1 MDELQS
7 ITDTLSAQPVGSV
20 CALATL
26 VHVQGSSYRSVGA
39 RALALPGGATVGMI
53 SGGCLE
59 GDLLERATE
68 VLADGRSRTVRYDST
83 APEDALLGLGLGCN
97 GVVDVL
103 LERVAPADAV
113 AGGRYLP
120 HVAEARARGHRSVL
134 ATVYESAHEAEV
146 GARLAIVPAPGPA
159 SPTGASSG
167 SAGAEKRP
175 SRTDGSSAAAET
187 RRSDPAGSATA
198 AGTAGPASTRARE
211 PGTDGSEASRA
222 RAAACEAIACG
233 HWRSELRA
241 AVNGDLARL
250 LEEGSSRS
258 ACYQVDGEPV
268 RVLLEVIEPPLPL
281 TVCGAGPDAE
291 PLVALAGALGWAPI
305 VFDHRAAFARAD
317 RFPAAVQVLTAA
329 REEFTATVPARHGE
343 VVVLMTH
350 SYPTDLQYL
359 AQFAGRDVRYI
370 GVLGPRR
377 RLQRLVEEL
386 GDRAPAGE
394 LLYGPA
400 GLDIGADS
408 PPEIALSILAEIRT
422 ALAGRAGAPLRNRP
436 APIHAVHSS
445 ASGT

>member
-1 MDELQS
+1 MDELQG
-7 ITDTLSAQPVGSV
+7 ITDKLSGLPAESV

-26 VHVQGSSYRSVGA
+26 VHVEGSSYRSVGA
-39 RALALPGGATVGMI
+39 RALALPGGDTVGMI

-59 GDLLERATE
+59 GDLLERAGE

-113 AGGRYLP
+113 ADGRYLP
-120 HVAEARARGHRSVL
+120 HIAAARARGQRSVL

-146 GARLAIVPAPGPA
+146 GARLAIAAAPGAAPPPHITA
-159 SPTGASSG
+159 S
-167 SAGAEKRP
+167 
-175 SRTDGSSAAAET
+175 
-187 RRSDPAGSATA
+187 
-198 AGTAGPASTRARE
+198 
-211 PGTDGSEASRA
+211 
-222 RAAACEAIACG
+222 EAIAYG
-233 HWRSELRA
+233 HWRPELRT
-241 AVNGDLARL
+241 AVGDDLVRL
-250 LEEGSSRS
+250 LVEGSSRS
-258 ACYQVDGEPV
+258 VGYQLDGAPV

-305 VFDHRAAFARAD
+305 VFDHRAAFARAE
-317 RFPAAVQVLTAA
+317 RFPAAAQVLTAA
-329 REEFTATVPARHGE
+329 REQFAATVPARHGE

-350 SYPTDLQYL
+350 SYPTDQQYL
-359 AQFAGRDVRYI
+359 EQLAARDVRYI

-377 RLQRLVEEL
+377 RLQLLVEEL
-386 GDRAPAGE
+386 GDRAPAGD

-408 PPEIALSILAEIRT
+408 PAEIALAILAEVRA
-422 ALAGRAGAPLRNRP
+422 ALAGRPGVPLRDRT
-436 APIHAVHSS
+436 APIHTAHLPV
-445 ASGT
+445 AGA

>member
-7 ITDTLSAQPVGSV
+7 ITDKLSTLPAESV

-26 VHVQGSSYRSVGA
+26 VHVEGSSYRSVGA
-39 RALALPGGATVGMI
+39 RALALPGGDTIGMI

-59 GDLLERATE
+59 GDLLERADQ
-68 VLADGRSRTVRYDST
+68 VLADGHARTVRYDST

-120 HVAEARARGHRSVL
+120 RIAAARARGHRSAL

-146 GARLAIVPAPGPA
+146 GARLAIGAAPAPA
-159 SPTGASSG
+159 TPTRANGG
-167 SAGAEKRP
+167 SAKAELRQ
-175 SRTDGSSAAAET
+175 SGTDGSSAQAET
-187 RRSDPAGSATA
+187 RQP
-198 AGTAGPASTRARE
+198 GTGRQCGCGGPPGPAPTQARQ
-211 PGTDGSEASRA
+211 PGTDGSAA
-222 RAAACEAIACG
+222 PATRAAASEASAYG
-233 HWRSELRA
+233 HWRPELRA
-241 AVNGDLARL
+241 AVSDDLTRL
-250 LEEGSSRS
+250 LEDGSSRS
-258 ACYQVDGEPV
+258 ARYEVDGAPV
-268 RVLLEVIEPPLPL
+268 RVLLEAIEPPLPL

-305 VFDHRAAFARAD
+305 VFDHRAGFARAE

-329 REEFTATVPARHGE
+329 REQFAATVPARHGE
-343 VVVLMTH
+343 VVVMMTH

-359 AQFAGRDVRYI
+359 EQLASRNVRYI

-377 RLQRLVEEL
+377 RLQRLVDEL
-386 GDRAPAGE
+386 GDRAPAGD

-422 ALAGRAGAPLRNRP
+422 ALAGRAGAPLRARA
-436 APIHAVHSS
+436 APIHTAHSPAAS
-445 ASGT
+445 A

>member
-7 ITDTLSAQPVGSV
+7 ITDTLSALPAGSV

-26 VHVQGSSYRSVGA
+26 VHVEGSSYRSVGA
-39 RALALPGGATVGMI
+39 RALALPGGDTVGMI

-59 GDLLERATE
+59 GDLLERAAE

-83 APEDALLGLGLGCN
+83 SPEDALLGLGLGCN

-103 LERVAPADAV
+103 LERVEPADEV
-113 AGGRYLP
+113 AESRYLRRIS
-120 HVAEARARGHRSVL
+120 AARAHGHRTAL
-134 ATVYESAHEAEV
+134 ATVYESAQEAEV
-146 GARLAIVPAPGPA
+146 GARLAIVAAQEAATPTSA
-159 SPTGASSG
+159 SGG
-167 SAGAEKRP
+167 SAKPGIGH
-175 SRTDGSSAAAET
+175 SGTDCSSAPAA
-187 RRSDPAGSATA
+187 PAV
-198 AGTAGPASTRARE
+198 
-211 PGTDGSEASRA
+211 ASRA
-222 RAAACEAIACG
+222 SAYG
-233 HWRSELRA
+233 HWRPELRA
-241 AVNGDLARL
+241 AVSDDLGRL
-250 LEEGSSRS
+250 LEAGSSRS
-258 ACYQVDGEPV
+258 ACYQVDGAPV

-305 VFDHRAAFARAD
+305 VFDHRAAFARRE
-317 RFPAAVQVLTAA
+317 RFPAAVQVRTAA
-329 REEFTATVPARHGE
+329 REEFAATVPARHGE

-359 AQFAGRDVRYI
+359 EQLATRDVRYI

-422 ALAGRAGAPLRNRP
+422 ALAGRAGSPLRDRA
-436 APIHAVHSS
+436 APIHTAHSS
-445 ASGT
+445 APGA

>member
-7 ITDTLSAQPVGSV
+7 ITDTLSALPAESV

-26 VHVQGSSYRSVGA
+26 VHVEGSSYRSVGA
-39 RALALPGGATVGMI
+39 RALALPGGDTVGMI

-59 GDLLERATE
+59 GDLLERAGE

-113 AGGRYLP
+113 AAGRYLP
-120 HVAEARARGHRSVL
+120 HIAAARARGHRSAL

-146 GARLAIVPAPGPA
+146 GARLAI
-159 SPTGASSG
+159 
-167 SAGAEKRP
+167 
-175 SRTDGSSAAAET
+175 AAAPE
-187 RRSDPAGSATA
+187 AT
-198 AGTAGPASTRARE
+198 PY
-211 PGTDGSEASRA
+211 
-222 RAAACEAIACG
+222 G
-233 HWRSELRA
+233 HWRPELRA
-241 AVNGDLARL
+241 AVSDDLARL

-258 ACYQVDGEPV
+258 ACYQVAGEPV

-305 VFDHRAAFARAD
+305 VFDHRAAFTRPE
-317 RFPAAVQVLTAA
+317 RFPAAVQVRSAA

-359 AQFAGRDVRYI
+359 EQLAARDVRYI

-386 GDRAPAGE
+386 GDRAPSGE

-408 PPEIALSILAEIRT
+408 PPEIALSILAEIRA
-422 ALAGRAGAPLRNRP
+422 ALAGRAGTPLRGRA
-436 APIHAVHSS
+436 APIHAAHSS
-445 ASGT
+445 APGGA

>member
-7 ITDTLSAQPVGSV
+7 ITDTLSAQPAQSV

-26 VHVQGSSYRSVGA
+26 VHVQGSSYRGVGA
-39 RALALPGGATVGMI
+39 RALALAGGDTVGMI

-59 GDLLERATE
+59 GDLLERAGE

-83 APEDALLGLGLGCN
+83 SPEDALLGLGLGCN

-113 AGGRYLP
+113 ADGSYLP
-120 HVAEARARGHRSVL
+120 RIAAARARGHRSVL
-134 ATVYESAHEAEV
+134 ATVYESPHEAEV
-146 GARLAIVPAPGPA
+146 GARLAIVAAPAPAKAELRQSGMDGNSASVDAHRPGPA
-159 SPTGASSG
+159 GGAAS
-167 SAGAEKRP
+167 
-175 SRTDGSSAAAET
+175 
-187 RRSDPAGSATA
+187 
-198 AGTAGPASTRARE
+198 AGPAGPAPTRAHGVHRR
-211 PGTDGSEASRA
+211 GTDGSAAPAA
-222 RAAACEAIACG
+222 RAAASEASAYG
-233 HWRSELRA
+233 HWRPELRA
-241 AVNGDLARL
+241 AVSDDLGRL
-250 LEEGSSRS
+250 LEAGSSRS
-258 ACYQVDGEPV
+258 ACYQVDGAPV

-305 VFDHRAAFARAD
+305 VFDHRAAFARPE
-317 RFPAAVQVLTAA
+317 RFPAAVQVRTAA

-359 AQFAGRDVRYI
+359 EQLAARDVRYI

-422 ALAGRAGAPLRNRP
+422 ALAGRAGTPLRDRA
-436 APIHAVHSS
+436 APIHTAHSS
-445 ASGT
+445 APGGA

>member
-7 ITDTLSAQPVGSV
+7 ITDTLSALPADSV

-26 VHVQGSSYRSVGA
+26 VHVEGSSYRSVGA
-39 RALALPGGATVGMI
+39 RALALPGGDTVGMI

-59 GDLLERATE
+59 GDLLERAAE

-103 LERVAPADAV
+103 LERVAAADAG
-113 AGGRYLP
+113 ADGRYLP
-120 HVAEARARGHRSVL
+120 RIAAARARGHRSAL
-134 ATVYESAHEAEV
+134 ATVYESAHEPEV
-146 GARLAIVPAPGPA
+146 GARLAIAAAPEA
-159 SPTGASSG
+159 AARTGASQASVYG
-167 SAGAEKRP
+167 DWRP
-175 SRTDGSSAAAET
+175 
-187 RRSDPAGSATA
+187 
-198 AGTAGPASTRARE
+198 
-211 PGTDGSEASRA
+211 
-222 RAAACEAIACG
+222 
-233 HWRSELRA
+233 ELRA

-250 LEEGSSRS
+250 LAAGSSRS
-258 ACYQVDGEPV
+258 ACYQVDGAPV

-291 PLVALAGALGWAPI
+291 PLVALAAALGWAPI
-305 VFDHRAAFARAD
+305 VFDHRAAFARAE
-317 RFPAAVQVLTAA
+317 RFPAAVQVLTGA
-329 REEFTATVPARHGE
+329 REQFTATVPARHGE

-359 AQFAGRDVRYI
+359 EQLADRGARYI

-377 RLQRLVEEL
+377 RLERLVDEL
-386 GDRAPAGE
+386 GDRAPAGA

-408 PPEIALSILAEIRT
+408 PAEIALSILAEIRT
-422 ALAGRAGAPLRNRP
+422 ALAGRAGTPLRDRP
-436 APIHAVHSS
+436 EPIHTETPES
-445 ASGT
+445 AASR

>member
-7 ITDTLSAQPVGSV
+7 ITDTLSGQPAQSM

-26 VHVQGSSYRSVGA
+26 VHVQGSSYRGVGA
-39 RALALPGGATVGMI
+39 RALALPGGNTVGMI

-59 GDLLERATE
+59 GDLLERARE

-83 APEDALLGLGLGCN
+83 SPEDALLGLGLGCN

-103 LERVAPADAV
+103 LERVASADAV
-113 AGGRYLP
+113 ADGRYLP
-120 HVAEARARGHRSVL
+120 HIAAARARGHRSVL
-134 ATVYESAHEAEV
+134 ATVYESAREAEV
-146 GARLAIVPAPGPA
+146 GARLAIVAARAPAKAELRQAGMDGNSASVDAHRPGPA
-159 SPTGASSG
+159 GGAASP
-167 SAGAEKRP
+167 
-175 SRTDGSSAAAET
+175 
-187 RRSDPAGSATA
+187 
-198 AGTAGPASTRARE
+198 AGPAPTRAPRVHRR
-211 PGTDGSEASRA
+211 GIDGSAAPAA
-222 RAAACEAIACG
+222 RAAASEASAYG
-233 HWRSELRA
+233 HWRPELRA
-241 AVNGDLARL
+241 AVSDDLGRL
-250 LEEGSSRS
+250 LEAGSSRS
-258 ACYQVDGEPV
+258 ACYQIDGAPV

-305 VFDHRAAFARAD
+305 VFDHRAAFARAE

-329 REEFTATVPARHGE
+329 REEFAATVPARHGE

-350 SYPTDLQYL
+350 SYPTDQQYL
-359 AQFAGRDVRYI
+359 EQLATRDVRYI

-408 PPEIALSILAEIRT
+408 PAEIALSILAEIRT
-422 ALAGRAGAPLRNRP
+422 ALAGRAGTPLRDRA
-436 APIHAVHSS
+436 APIHTAHSS
-445 ASGT
+445 APGA

>member
-7 ITDTLSAQPVGSV
+7 ITDTLSELPADSV

-26 VHVQGSSYRSVGA
+26 VHVEGSSYRSVGA
-39 RALALPGGATVGMI
+39 RALALPGGDTVGMI

-59 GDLLERATE
+59 GDLLERARE

-83 APEDALLGLGLGCN
+83 SPEDALLGLGLGCN

-113 AGGRYLP
+113 ADGRYLP
-120 HVAEARARGHRSVL
+120 HIAAARARGHRSAL
-134 ATVYESAHEAEV
+134 ATVYESAHEPEV
-146 GARLAIVPAPGPA
+146 GARLAIAAVPAPA
-159 SPTGASSG
+159 SPAGASG
-167 SAGAEKRP
+167 GTAKVEMRRSA
-175 SRTDGSSAAAET
+175 TDGDSAPAET
-187 RRSDPAGSATA
+187 RQPGPAGSAA
-198 AGTAGPASTRARE
+198 AAARNRAGADGSAGPT
-211 PGTDGSEASRA
+211 A
-222 RAAACEAIACG
+222 RAATDASAYG
-233 HWRSELRA
+233 HWRAELRA
-241 AVNGDLARL
+241 AVSDDLARL
-250 LEEGSSRS
+250 LVHGNSRS
-258 ACYQVDGEPV
+258 ACYRIDGAPV

-291 PLVALAGALGWAPI
+291 PLVALAAALGWAPI
-305 VFDHRAAFARAD
+305 VFDHRAAFARAE

-329 REEFTATVPARHGE
+329 REQFTATVPARHGE

-359 AQFAGRDVRYI
+359 EQLAARGARYI

-377 RLQRLVEEL
+377 RLERLVEEL
-386 GDRAPAGE
+386 GDRAPAGA

-408 PPEIALSILAEIRT
+408 PAEIALSILAEIRT
-422 ALAGRAGAPLRNRP
+422 ALAGRAGTPLRDRP
-436 APIHAVHSS
+436 EPIHTAHSS
-445 ASGT
+445 VPGA

>member
-7 ITDTLSAQPVGSV
+7 ITDKLSTLPAESV

-26 VHVQGSSYRSVGA
+26 VHVEGSSYRSVGA
-39 RALALPGGATVGMI
+39 RALALPGGDTIGMI

-59 GDLLERATE
+59 GDLLERADQ
-68 VLADGRSRTVRYDST
+68 VLADGQSRTVRYDST

-120 HVAEARARGHRSVL
+120 RIAAARARGHRSAL
-134 ATVYESAHEAEV
+134 ATVYESTHEAEV
-146 GARLAIVPAPGPA
+146 GSRLAIGAAPAT
-159 SPTGASSG
+159 PTRANGG
-167 SAGAEKRP
+167 SAKAELRQ
-175 SRTDGSSAAAET
+175 SGTDGSSAQAET
-187 RRSDPAGSATA
+187 RQPGPAGSAA
-198 AGTAGPASTRARE
+198 AAGPAGQAPTQARQ
-211 PGTDGSEASRA
+211 PGTDGSAA
-222 RAAACEAIACG
+222 PATRAAASEASAYG
-233 HWRSELRA
+233 HWRPELRA
-241 AVNGDLARL
+241 AVSDDLTRL
-250 LEEGSSRS
+250 LEDGSSRS
-258 ACYQVDGEPV
+258 ACYQVDGAPV

-305 VFDHRAAFARAD
+305 VFDHRAAFARAE

-329 REEFTATVPARHGE
+329 REEFAATVPARHGE
-343 VVVLMTH
+343 VVVMMTH

-359 AQFAGRDVRYI
+359 EQLACRSVRYI

-386 GDRAPAGE
+386 GDRAPAGD

-408 PPEIALSILAEIRT
+408 PPEIALAILAEIRT
-422 ALAGRAGAPLRNRP
+422 ALAGRAGAPLRNRA
-436 APIHAVHSS
+436 APIHA
-445 ASGT
+445 ASPAAGA

>member
-7 ITDTLSAQPVGSV
+7 ITDKLSGLPAESV

-39 RALALPGGATVGMI
+39 RALALPDGDTVGMI

-59 GDLLERATE
+59 GDLLERARE

-103 LERVAPADAV
+103 LERMAPADAV
-113 AGGRYLP
+113 ADGRYLP
-120 HVAEARARGHRSVL
+120 RIATARARGRRSVL

-146 GARLAIVPAPGPA
+146 GARLAIADA
-159 SPTGASSG
+159 
-167 SAGAEKRP
+167 
-175 SRTDGSSAAAET
+175 
-187 RRSDPAGSATA
+187 
-198 AGTAGPASTRARE
+198 
-211 PGTDGSEASRA
+211 SEATHY
-222 RAAACEAIACG
+222 G
-233 HWRSELRA
+233 HWRPELRA
-241 AVNGDLARL
+241 AVNADLARL
-250 LEEGSSRS
+250 LVAGSSH
-258 ACYQVDGEPV
+258 AAGYEVDGAPV

-329 REEFTATVPARHGE
+329 REEFAATVPARHGE

-350 SYPTDLQYL
+350 SYPTDQQYL
-359 AQFAGRDVRYI
+359 EQLAARDVHYI

-377 RLQRLVEEL
+377 RLQLLVEEL
-386 GDRAPAGE
+386 GDRAPAGD

-408 PPEIALSILAEIRT
+408 PAEIALSILAEIRT
-422 ALAGRAGAPLRNRP
+422 ALAGRSGAPLRNRA
-436 APIHAVHSS
+436 APIHAAEPS
-445 ASGT
+445 AVPDGA

>member
-7 ITDTLSAQPVGSV
+7 ITDTLSALPAGSV

-26 VHVQGSSYRSVGA
+26 VHVEGSSYRSVGA
-39 RALALPGGATVGMI
+39 RALALPGGDTVGMI

-59 GDLLERATE
+59 GDLLERAAE

-113 AGGRYLP
+113 ADSRYLP
-120 HVAEARARGHRSVL
+120 SIAAARARGHRSVL
-134 ATVYESAHEAEV
+134 ATVYESGHEAEV
-146 GARLAIVPAPGPA
+146 GARLAM
-159 SPTGASSG
+159 
-167 SAGAEKRP
+167 
-175 SRTDGSSAAAET
+175 
-187 RRSDPAGSATA
+187 TA
-198 AGTAGPASTRARE
+198 ASEGTPY
-211 PGTDGSEASRA
+211 
-222 RAAACEAIACG
+222 G
-233 HWRSELRA
+233 HWRSELCA
-241 AVNGDLARL
+241 AVSNDLMRL
-250 LEEGSSRS
+250 MEAGSSRS
-258 ACYQVDGEPV
+258 ARYEIDGAPV

-305 VFDHRAAFARAD
+305 VFDHRAAFARPE
-317 RFPAAVQVLTAA
+317 RFPAAVQVRTAA

-359 AQFAGRDVRYI
+359 EQLGARDVRYI

-422 ALAGRAGAPLRNRP
+422 ALAGRAGTPLRARA
-436 APIHAVHSS
+436 APIHTAKPSAVTGG
-445 ASGT
+445 A

>member
-7 ITDTLSAQPVGSV
+7 ITDTLSAQPEASA

-39 RALALPGGATVGMI
+39 RALALPGGNTVGMI

-59 GDLLERATE
+59 GDLLERAGE

-103 LERVAPADAV
+103 LERVARADAV
-113 AGGRYLP
+113 SDGRYLP
-120 HVAEARARGHRSVL
+120 HIAAARARGQRSVL
-134 ATVYESAHEAEV
+134 ATVYESPREAEV
-146 GARLAIVPAPGPA
+146 GARLAIVGAPGSAPPDGTNGGSAKAELRQSGTDGNPAP
-159 SPTGASSG
+159 
-167 SAGAEKRP
+167 
-175 SRTDGSSAAAET
+175 AET
-187 RRSDPAGSATA
+187 RQPGPAGSAASA
-198 AGTAGPASTRARE
+198 ACG
-211 PGTDGSEASRA
+211 
-222 RAAACEAIACG
+222 AAADASAYG
-233 HWRSELRA
+233 RWRPALRA
-241 AVNGDLARL
+241 AVSDDLARL
-250 LEEGSSRS
+250 LAGGGSRS
-258 ACYQVDGEPV
+258 ARYEIDGAPV

-305 VFDHRAAFARAD
+305 VFDHRAAFARAE
-317 RFPAAVQVLTAA
+317 RFPAAAQVLTAA
-329 REEFTATVPARHGE
+329 REEFAATVPARHGE

-350 SYPTDLQYL
+350 SYPTDQQYL
-359 AQFAGRDVRYI
+359 EQLASRDVRYI

-386 GDRAPAGE
+386 GDRAPAAD

-408 PPEIALSILAEIRT
+408 PAEIALSILSEIRT
-422 ALAGRAGAPLRNRP
+422 ALAGRPGTPLRDRP
-436 APIHAVHSS
+436 APIHTAHVPI
-445 ASGT
+445 AGA

>member
-7 ITDTLSAQPVGSV
+7 ITDKLSGLPAESV

-26 VHVQGSSYRSVGA
+26 VHVEGSSYRSVGA
-39 RALALPGGATVGMI
+39 RTLALPGGDTVGMI

-59 GDLLERATE
+59 GDLLERAGE

-113 AGGRYLP
+113 ADGRYLP
-120 HVAEARARGHRSVL
+120 HIAAARARGQRSVL

-146 GARLAIVPAPGPA
+146 GARLAIAAAPG
-159 SPTGASSG
+159 
-167 SAGAEKRP
+167 
-175 SRTDGSSAAAET
+175 AA
-187 RRSDPAGSATA
+187 P
-198 AGTAGPASTRARE
+198 PPHVST
-211 PGTDGSEASRA
+211 S
-222 RAAACEAIACG
+222 EAIAYG
-233 HWRSELRA
+233 HWRPELRTT
-241 AVNGDLARL
+241 VGHDLARL
-250 LEEGSSRS
+250 LVEGSSRS
-258 ACYQVDGEPV
+258 VGYEIDGAPV
-268 RVLLEVIEPPLPL
+268 RVLLEVVEPPLPL

-305 VFDHRAAFARAD
+305 VFDHRAAFARAE
-317 RFPAAVQVLTAA
+317 RFPAAARVLTAA
-329 REEFTATVPARHGE
+329 REEFAATVPARHGE

-350 SYPTDLQYL
+350 SYPTDQQYL
-359 AQFAGRDVRYI
+359 EQLAARDVRYI

-377 RLQRLVEEL
+377 RLQLLVEEL
-386 GDRAPAGE
+386 GDRAPAGD

-408 PPEIALSILAEIRT
+408 PAEIALAILAEVRA
-422 ALAGRAGAPLRNRP
+422 ALASRPGTPLRDRA
-436 APIHAVHSS
+436 APIHTADPH
-445 ASGT
+445 AATGQ

>member
-7 ITDTLSAQPVGSV
+7 ITDTLSALPAGSV

-26 VHVQGSSYRSVGA
+26 VHVEGSSYRSVGA
-39 RALALPGGATVGMI
+39 RALALPGGDTVGMI

-59 GDLLERATE
+59 GDLLERAAE

-83 APEDALLGLGLGCN
+83 SPEDALLGLGLGCN

-103 LERVAPADAV
+103 LERVEPGDEV
-113 AGGRYLP
+113 AESRYLP
-120 HVAEARARGHRSVL
+120 RISAARAHGHRTAL
-134 ATVYESAHEAEV
+134 ATVYESAQEAEA
-146 GARLAIVPAPGPA
+146 GARLAIVAAQEAATRTSA
-159 SPTGASSG
+159 SGG
-167 SAGAEKRP
+167 SAKPEIGH
-175 SRTDGSSAAAET
+175 SGTDCSSAPAA
-187 RRSDPAGSATA
+187 PAV
-198 AGTAGPASTRARE
+198 
-211 PGTDGSEASRA
+211 ASRA
-222 RAAACEAIACG
+222 SAYG
-233 HWRSELRA
+233 HWRPELRA
-241 AVNGDLARL
+241 AVSDDLGRL
-250 LEEGSSRS
+250 LEAGSSRS
-258 ACYQVDGEPV
+258 ACYQVDGAPV

-305 VFDHRAAFARAD
+305 VFDHRAAFARPE
-317 RFPAAVQVLTAA
+317 RFPAAVQVRTAA
-329 REEFTATVPARHGE
+329 REEFTSTVPARHGE

-359 AQFAGRDVRYI
+359 EQLAARDVRYI

-422 ALAGRAGAPLRNRP
+422 ALAGRAGSPLRDRA
-436 APIHAVHSS
+436 APIHTAHSS
-445 ASGT
+445 APGA

>member
-7 ITDTLSAQPVGSV
+7 ITDKLSTLPADSV

-26 VHVQGSSYRSVGA
+26 VHVEGSSYRSVGA
-39 RALALPGGATVGMI
+39 RALALPGGDTIGMI

-59 GDLLERATE
+59 GDLLERAGE
-68 VLADGRSRTVRYDST
+68 VLADGHARTVRYDST

-120 HVAEARARGHRSVL
+120 RIAAARARGHRSAL
-134 ATVYESAHEAEV
+134 ATVYESAYEAEV
-146 GARLAIVPAPGPA
+146 GARLAIAEAPEA
-159 SPTGASSG
+159 A
-167 SAGAEKRP
+167 A
-175 SRTDGSSAAAET
+175 SAAPCNGAD
-187 RRSDPAGSATA
+187 RPVDAT
-198 AGTAGPASTRARE
+198 PY
-211 PGTDGSEASRA
+211 
-222 RAAACEAIACG
+222 G
-233 HWRSELRA
+233 HWRAELQ
-241 AVNGDLARL
+241 AVVTADLRRL
-250 LEEGSSRS
+250 LAEGSSRS
-258 ACYQVDGEPV
+258 ARYDIDGAPV

-291 PLVALAGALGWAPI
+291 PLVALAGDLGWAPI
-305 VFDHRAAFARAD
+305 VFDHRAAFARAE

-329 REEFTATVPARHGE
+329 REEFAATVPARHGE
-343 VVVLMTH
+343 VVVMMTH

-359 AQFAGRDVRYI
+359 EQLACRNVRYI

-422 ALAGRAGAPLRNRP
+422 ALAGRAGAPLRNRA
-436 APIHAVHSS
+436 APIHTAERNAVT
-445 ASGT
+445 SGA

>member
-7 ITDTLSAQPVGSV
+7 ITVTLSALPAGSV

-26 VHVQGSSYRSVGA
+26 VHVEGSSYRGVGA
-39 RALALPGGATVGMI
+39 RALALPGGDTVGMI

-68 VLADGRSRTVRYDST
+68 VLANGRSRTVRYDST
-83 APEDALLGLGLGCN
+83 SPEDALLGLGLGCN

-103 LERVAPADAV
+103 LERVEPGDKV
-113 AGGRYLP
+113 AESRYLP
-120 HVAEARARGHRSVL
+120 RISAARAHGHRTAL
-134 ATVYESAHEAEV
+134 ATVYESAQEAEV
-146 GARLAIVPAPGPA
+146 GARLAIVAAQEAATPTSA
-159 SPTGASSG
+159 SGG
-167 SAGAEKRP
+167 SAKPEIGH
-175 SRTDGSSAAAET
+175 SGTDCSSAPAA
-187 RRSDPAGSATA
+187 PAV
-198 AGTAGPASTRARE
+198 
-211 PGTDGSEASRA
+211 ASRA
-222 RAAACEAIACG
+222 SAYGR
-233 HWRSELRA
+233 WRPELRA
-241 AVNGDLARL
+241 AVSDDLGRL
-250 LEEGSSRS
+250 LEAGSSRS
-258 ACYQVDGEPV
+258 ACYQVDGAPV

-305 VFDHRAAFARAD
+305 VFDHRAAFARPE
-317 RFPAAVQVLTAA
+317 RFPAAVQVRTAA

-359 AQFAGRDVRYI
+359 EQLAARDVRYI

-422 ALAGRAGAPLRNRP
+422 ALAGRAGTPLRDR
-436 APIHAVHSS
+436 ATPIHTAKPSAVTGG
-445 ASGT
+445 A

>member
-7 ITDTLSAQPVGSV
+7 ITDTLSAQPTESV

-39 RALALPGGATVGMI
+39 RALALPGGDTVGMI

-59 GDLLERATE
+59 GDLLERAGE

-103 LERVAPADAV
+103 LERVAPTDAV
-113 AGGRYLP
+113 AAGRYLP
-120 HVAEARARGHRSVL
+120 HIAAARAVGQRSVL

-146 GARLAIVPAPGPA
+146 GARLAIV
-159 SPTGASSG
+159 
-167 SAGAEKRP
+167 AGAE
-175 SRTDGSSAAAET
+175 
-187 RRSDPAGSATA
+187 AT
-198 AGTAGPASTRARE
+198 PY
-211 PGTDGSEASRA
+211 
-222 RAAACEAIACG
+222 G
-233 HWRSELRA
+233 HWRPELRA
-241 AVNGDLARL
+241 AVSDDLGRL
-250 LEEGSSRS
+250 LKAGSSRS
-258 ACYQVDGEPV
+258 VCYQVDGAPV

-317 RFPAAVQVLTAA
+317 RFPAAAQVLTAP
-329 REEFTATVPARHGE
+329 REEFAATVPARHGE
-343 VVVLMTH
+343 VAVLMTH
-350 SYPTDLQYL
+350 SYPTDQQYL
-359 AQFAGRDVRYI
+359 EQLAARDVRYI

-386 GDRAPAGE
+386 GDRAPAGD

-408 PPEIALSILAEIRT
+408 PAEIALSILAEVRT
-422 ALAGRAGAPLRNRP
+422 ALAGRAGTPLRDRA
-436 APIHAVHSS
+436 APIHTADPSAVPDG
-445 ASGT
+445 A